1 MEEIFQNIAKTVLF
15 SLVIST
21 VLGFLWHLIDELTS
35 NKISVPI
42 VFLLDVLS
50 VFIYALLFILILY
63 YFSNGEFRWYYFL
76 SLTVGIISYKKVFD
90 KFIGFIAKILLKP
103 LKILIKFMIDICIKI
118 YKFFAYS
125 IEKSMKKRYNIKEDN

>member
-1 MEEIFQNIAKTVLF
+1 MEGIFQNIAKTVLF

-21 VLGFLWHLIDELTS
+21 VLGFLWHLIDELTN

-63 YFSNGEFRWYYFL
+63 YFSDGVFRWYYLF
-76 SLTVGIISYKKVFD
+76 SLIIGMILYKKVFD
-90 KFIGFIAKILLKP
+90 KLIGIIVN
-103 LKILIKFMIDICIKI
+103 ILIKPFKIIIKFVYDICIKI

-125 IEKSMKKRYNIKEDN
+125 IEKSMKKRYNKKEDI

>member
-1 MEEIFQNIAKTVLF
+1 MEGIFQNIANTVLF

-21 VLGFLWHLIDELTS
+21 VLGFLWHLIDELTN

-50 VFIYALLFILILY
+50 VFIYTLLFILILY
-63 YFSNGEFRWYYFL
+63 FFSDGAFRWYYLF
-76 SLTVGIISYKKVFD
+76 SLIIGMILYKKVFD
-90 KFIGFIAKILLKP
+90 KLIGFVAKILLKP

-125 IEKSMKKRYNIKEDN
+125 IEKSMKKRYNKKEDI